1 MAPMSSLDSSISL
14 FSLVFKFIVKSGV
27 LESQRNKT
35 HKPERVVRMLVP
47 QMVAHLPDDLSVG
60 LGLEDVALPDQIRLH
75 VLVVGQN
82 PVVDD
87 EEPVA
92 VVRTLRV
99 GVLRRRGAVGR
110 PARVSNPNVN
120 VVDLVHPELLFLLV
134 DQRLKCF
141 DLTIMVKKKRLTE
154 TNHEISTLIFKI

>member
-1 MAPMSSLDSSISL
+1 
-14 FSLVFKFIVKSGV
+14 
-27 LESQRNKT
+27 
-35 HKPERVVRMLVP
+35 
-47 QMVAHLPDDLSVG
+47 
-60 LGLEDVALPDQIRLH
+60 
-75 VLVVGQN
+75 
-82 PVVDD
+82 
-87 EEPVA
+87 
-92 VVRTLRV
+92 
-99 GVLRRRGAVGR
+99 VGR